1 MGELVEKYVQ
11 QRGHEVAIIIDP
23 KKNTKK
29 EDLLS
34 VDFDAI
40 IEFSVPDIALENMK
54 FYAKNNMKVIMATTG
69 WYNHMEEIKSLFN
82 NSK

>member
-1 MGELVEKYVQ
+1 MGKLVETHAVK
-11 QRGHEVAIIIDP
+11 RGHKIAIIIDP
-23 KKNTKK
+23 QKGTKK

-34 VDFDAI
+34 VEFDAI
-40 IEFSVPDIALENMK
+40 IEFSIPQVALLNMH

-69 WYNHMEEIKSLFN
+69 WYEHLYEIKSLFD